1 MIKELITSNSIMV
14 EARLPLLLEKGIIT
28 EEEF

>member
-1 MIKELITSNSIMV
+1 MIKEDITASSIIQ
-14 EARLPLLLEKGIIT
+14 EAPLPLLLEKGIIT